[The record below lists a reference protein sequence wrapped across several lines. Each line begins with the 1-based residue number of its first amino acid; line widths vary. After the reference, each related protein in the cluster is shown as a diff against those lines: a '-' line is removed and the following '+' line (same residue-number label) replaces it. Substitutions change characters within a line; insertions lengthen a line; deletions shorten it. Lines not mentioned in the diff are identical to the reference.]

1 MKVIW
6 NGKAVVEMLRDFG
19 LSGYEARMY
28 FVLLTLGKAKVTAL
42 TKRAYVPQS
51 KGYDVLDRLV
61 AKGFVEQISGERP
74 KKYRATS
81 LEKVVSNVISK
92 HERFMKKLNNDFES
106 LQSIVNAVSPIY
118 EEYDTFRLFSPSFQ
132 RNEEA
137 WLKVSSQ
144 V

>member
-6 NGKAVVEMLRDFG
+6 NGKAVVEMLKDFG
-19 LSGYEARMY
+19 LSGYEARMC
-28 FVLLTLGKAKVTAL
+28 FVLLTLGKAKATAL

-61 AKGFVEQISGERP
+61 AKGFVEQISGEKP

-81 LEKVVSNVISK
+81 LEKVVSNVVST
-92 HERFMKKLNNDFES
+92 HERFMKKLNSDFES
-106 LQSIVNAVSPIY
+106 LQSIVNAVSTIY
-118 EEYDTFRLFSPSFQ
+118 EEYDTFRLFSPSYP
-132 RNEEA
+132 RMEEA
-137 WLKVSSQ
+137 WLKVSSK